1 MKKAIILIT
10 GLLLLMYN
18 GQTAAAQE
26 LKTDGSALGKS
37 AGAKEQQ
44 ALTGDLMTL
53 YGAKDS
59 SELTYQIPAGA
70 SDANQSLLIDYEASN
85 LLIAPSSLTIAID
98 NEPVKSIKLDS

>member
-37 AGAKEQQ
+37 AGAKE
-44 ALTGDLMTL
+44 ATGAD
-53 YGAKDS
+53 G
-59 SELTYQIPAGA
+59 
-70 SDANQSLLIDYEASN
+70 
-85 LLIAPSSLTIAID
+85 
-98 NEPVKSIKLDS
+98 